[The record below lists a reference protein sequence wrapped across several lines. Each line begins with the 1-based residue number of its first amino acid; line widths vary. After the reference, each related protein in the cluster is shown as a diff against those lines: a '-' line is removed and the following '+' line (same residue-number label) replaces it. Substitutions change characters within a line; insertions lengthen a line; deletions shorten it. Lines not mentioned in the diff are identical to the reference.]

1 MTTEQENELARQYSL
16 ATQRMHDVVNEL
28 YEAIHTDKGRPRIY
42 PSQVGE
48 QLNKAII
55 AITEEGN
62 GIREAVRQ
70 LHE

>member
-1 MTTEQENELARQYSL
+1 
-16 ATQRMHDVVNEL
+16 MHDVVNEL

-48 QLNKAII
+48 QLNKALKS
-55 AITEEGN
+55 ITEEGN

-70 LHE
+70 IHE